1 MTMAIVL
8 HSSNQLARS
17 HGIKALIYGRAG
29 VGKTSLAPTAPMP
42 VIISAEAGL
51 LSLKKENIERLHGVN
66 TAGIS
71 YDMPVIVVK
80 TIEDLIAAE
89 LWARTSVEA
98 KQFETIFIDS
108 LTEIAEVILANAK
121 KTVKDPRQAYGEL
134 LDKALMVMKAFRD
147 LQGKHVVTLAKEE
160 RVKDE
165 STGITLSGPSMPGAK
180 LGPASPYLFDEVFNL
195 NMAKDPTS
203 GVMYRYLRTQPDL
216 KYDAKDRS
224 GTLYEIESPHLGYIF
239 NKIMAG

>member
-1 MTMAIVL
+1 MAIAL
-8 HSSNQLARS
+8 QSSNQLARS
-17 HGIKALIYGRAG
+17 HGIKALIYGRSG
-29 VGKTSLAPTAPMP
+29 IGKTSLLATAPAP

-51 LSLKKENIERLHGVN
+51 LSLKKENIERMYGVN

-80 TIEDLIAAE
+80 TIEDLIASE

-98 KQFETIFIDS
+98 KQFETVGIDS
-108 LTEIAEVILANAK
+108 ITEIAEVVLANAK

-134 LDKALMVMKAFRD
+134 LEKALMVIKAFRD

-160 RVKDE
+160 RAKNQD
-165 STGITLSGPSMPGAK
+165 TGITIGGPSMPGAK
-180 LGPASPYLFDEVFNL
+180 LGPALPYLFDEVFNL
-195 NMAKDPTS
+195 NMAKDPTDGS
-203 GVMYRYLRTQPDL
+203 NYRYLRTQPDL
-216 KYDAKDRS
+216 QYDAKDRS
-224 GTLYEIESPHLGYIF
+224 GTLAEIESPHLGYIF